1 MKHRIR
7 SFFAIPPEI
16 RPDFWQAAYQRN
28 RLSVLVIC
36 IMIFGMEL
44 FNMARVLFWSS
55 AGLGTLNNRIYFG
68 LYCTL
73 FLSAVLCLL
82 LGFLLRG
89 RSLRC
94 QLAVQYGG
102 VLFFLLWHVC
112 LNAYDL
118 FRDPQAEIGLYYTAV
133 LGLSVFILMPAAP
146 ALLMHGSAYALLM
159 ALSGRILSGGDRV
172 NITCTAIVA
181 LAMSLTNAHHHA
193 TVIAQRLEI
202 SRMNEKL
209 QSLARRDPLT
219 GLLNK
224 SAFQQCAE
232 PCLRSGEAV
241 LLIADLDDFKS
252 VNDRFGHPCG
262 DFVLKEAAHCVE
274 AAFPDALGL
283 SRIGGDEF
291 AVLLGAADARSL
303 EAAARDLIHRV
314 SRITWHGQSVGAGC
328 SIGGC
333 RAGAG
338 GISYQALY
346 SETDRALYEAKAR
359 GKGQFFLTALP

>member
-1 MKHRIR
+1 MKEKLLEFLR
-7 SFFAIPPEI
+7 IPPEI
-16 RPDFWQAAYQRN
+16 RSVFWQDILQKN
-28 RLSVLVIC
+28 RLSLLVIC
-36 IMIFGMEL
+36 VMIFGMEL

-68 LYCTL
+68 FYCTL

-94 QLAVQYGG
+94 RLAVQYGG

-181 LAMSLTNAHHHA
+181 LAMSLTNAHHHELNVLNGLVKVLHDVVQ
-193 TVIAQRLEI
+193 TLGNLDRTITHRTSNVKGKNHRLGVGMLVRIAALSPHVLGVKHCINAARLEHVLCGI
-202 SRMNEKL
+202 ITNDTASR
-209 QSLARRDPLT
+209 
-219 GLLNK
+219 
-224 SAFQQCAE
+224 
-232 PCLRSGEAV
+232 
-241 LLIADLDDFKS
+241 S
-252 VNDRFGHPCG
+252 VVRITSR
-262 DFVLKEAAHCVE
+262 
-274 AAFPDALGL
+274 
-283 SRIGGDEF
+283 SRI
-291 AVLLGAADARSL
+291 ACKAL
-303 EAAARDLIHRV
+303 
-314 SRITWHGQSVGAGC
+314 C
-328 SIGGC
+328 SP
-333 RAGAG
+333 A
-338 GISYQALY
+338 
-346 SETDRALYEAKAR
+346 
-359 GKGQFFLTALP
+359 TATHV

>member
-159 ALSGRILSGGDRV
+159 ALSGRIPLRRGQGQHHLHSHCGACDVPHQCPSPCHRHRPASGDQPDERKAPEPGPAGPADRP
-172 NITCTAIVA
+172 
-181 LAMSLTNAHHHA
+181 
-193 TVIAQRLEI
+193 AQQI
-202 SRMNEKL
+202 CV
-209 QSLARRDPLT
+209 P
-219 GLLNK
+219 
-224 SAFQQCAE
+224 
-232 PCLRSGEAV
+232 AV
-241 LLIADLDDFKS
+241 
-252 VNDRFGHPCG
+252 
-262 DFVLKEAAHCVE
+262 
-274 AAFPDALGL
+274 
-283 SRIGGDEF
+283 
-291 AVLLGAADARSL
+291 
-303 EAAARDLIHRV
+303 
-314 SRITWHGQSVGAGC
+314 
-328 SIGGC
+328 
-333 RAGAG
+333 
-338 GISYQALY
+338 
-346 SETDRALYEAKAR
+346 R
-359 GKGQFFLTALP
+359 GALPPQRRGRPAHRGSG

>member
-68 LYCTL
+68 FYCTL

-94 QLAVQYGG
+94 RLAVQYGG

-159 ALSGRILSGGDRV
+159 ALSGRILSER
-172 NITCTAIVA
+172 AA
-181 LAMSLTNAHHHA
+181 LDARLPDIHWPDGFQLKRLMNAFPHLTFPRYPEQWKALLRHYGRRISLPTRKRGAKKDGPS
-193 TVIAQRLEI
+193 V
-202 SRMNEKL
+202 
-209 QSLARRDPLT
+209 
-219 GLLNK
+219 
-224 SAFQQCAE
+224 AE
-232 PCLRSGEAV
+232 P
-241 LLIADLDDFKS
+241 
-252 VNDRFGHPCG
+252 
-262 DFVLKEAAHCVE
+262 VE
-274 AAFPDALGL
+274 KDN
-283 SRIGGDEF
+283 
-291 AVLLGAADARSL
+291 
-303 EAAARDLIHRV
+303 
-314 SRITWHGQSVGAGC
+314 
-328 SIGGC
+328 
-333 RAGAG
+333 
-338 GISYQALY
+338 
-346 SETDRALYEAKAR
+346 
-359 GKGQFFLTALP
+359 